1 MIILLAPL
9 SVSVVL
15 GLSLTLSDR
24 LTVPLDIIDQVSTC
38 TSGRQDLYDGVPS
51 GVRIVLIEEVSAILP
66 IGKLQYLT
74 RPLYINTAFLRRGEQ
89 SEHLRCLIIP
99 GTGLFLVTVTCQ
111 FDRPISQHHGR
122 KLLSAHRITH
132 HGDLLRYD
140 ITRLLAGLLDII
152 IKISPEI
159 SLDLDRLIFLS
170 GFYQCG
176 LGLILFSD
184 RGVIVCLLRLFQGIG
199 RFFKAFIERL
209 SRHLDLP
216 WHLIAI
222 FIMEEIQGHIRTRR
236 YEIWRTIF
244 SHDHGGILY
253 IARLCYLING
263 TFRLNLTRWLVDR
276 IFHGRCRGYLGI
288 STCNIIILWRHH
300 INLLSVIYGILK
312 IKNLILCYRHCGGR
326 AILGC
331 HLPGFSIISRRLSDP
346 ITVLIL
352 SLKDKRIIPV
362 PYDQPRLW

>member
-15 GLSLTLSDR
+15 GLSLTLGHSFPVAPYV
-24 LTVPLDIIDQVSTC
+24 TDQITTC
-38 TSGRQDLYDGVPS
+38 TGGSQHLYDSVPTCV
-51 GVRIVLIEEVSAILP
+51 GIVLIEEVSAILP

-89 SEHLRCLIIP
+89 SEHPRCLIIP

-122 KLLSAHRITH
+122 KLLSAHRITY

-159 SLDLDRLIFLS
+159 SLDLDRLIFLP

-184 RGVIVCLLRLFQGIG
+184 RGIIVCLLRLFQSIR

-222 FIMEEIQGHIRTRR
+222 FIIEEIQGHIR
-236 YEIWRTIF
+236 
-244 SHDHGGILY
+244 S
-253 IARLCYLING
+253 
-263 TFRLNLTRWLVDR
+263 
-276 IFHGRCRGYLGI
+276 
-288 STCNIIILWRHH
+288 
-300 INLLSVIYGILK
+300 
-312 IKNLILCYRHCGGR
+312 
-326 AILGC
+326 
-331 HLPGFSIISRRLSDP
+331 
-346 ITVLIL
+346 
-352 SLKDKRIIPV
+352 
-362 PYDQPRLW
+362 